1 MAHHAKDHSS
11 HEVSHGH
18 DSHDSHDHH
27 HHETRHFSD
36 FERLLHGIPKNAW
49 NRCTDSFLDYT
60 TCVKKHAQGGWPLQY
75 LLSVYWADRWTC
87 VDENHNLRECEM
99 QRTLDIFEQN
109 KDEIASR
116 S

>member
-1 MAHHAKDHSS
+1 MAHHAEKHSS
-11 HEVSHGH
+11 HEDSHNHDSHGH
-18 DSHDSHDHH
+18 HHDVK
-27 HHETRHFSD
+27 HFSD
-36 FERLLHGIPKNAW
+36 FERLLHGVPRNAW

-60 TCVKKHAQGGWPLQY
+60 TCAKNHAQGGWPLQY

-87 VDENHNLRECEM
+87 VDEYHALKECET